1 MIRWADITQLEKN
14 ATLLLPDMVR
24 VSTRSSEHVFSVFL
38 NINETFKL
46 MEQLAN
52 IAMRQLLDNKG
63 FEQDRSLPKLKK
75 KSPKKV
81 SALKRSVPVQLIV
94 LVVNA
99 ELKLNERCNVFRD
112 LDARAKSERYRA
124 LFRLPKDEKLDG
136 HTDCTLWTPFNK
148 MHILGQM
155 FVSTNYICFTSKEE
169 TACSLI
175 IPLREVSHG

>member
-1 MIRWADITQLEKN
+1 MFALLPYECVFFFFYRLFSAKLVIRWADITQLEKN

-24 VSTRSSEHVFSVFL
+24 VSTRCSEHVFSVFL

-81 SALKRSVPVQLIV
+81 SALKRSVPVMPMKPV
-94 LVVNA
+94 
-99 ELKLNERCNVFRD
+99 KR
-112 LDARAKSERYRA
+112 
-124 LFRLPKDEKLDG
+124 
-136 HTDCTLWTPFNK
+136 
-148 MHILGQM
+148 
-155 FVSTNYICFTSKEE
+155 
-169 TACSLI
+169 
-175 IPLREVSHG
+175 

>member
-1 MIRWADITQLEKN
+1 MTGFVLQGHTCSVLTDRNVYSSSVWLCVWRFVSAKLVIRWADVTQLEKN

-24 VSTRSSEHVFSVFL
+24 VSTRCSEHVFSVFL

-81 SALKRSVPVQLIV
+81 SALKRYVT
-94 LVVNA
+94 A
-99 ELKLNERCNVFRD
+99 
-112 LDARAKSERYRA
+112 
-124 LFRLPKDEKLDG
+124 
-136 HTDCTLWTPFNK
+136 TLMK
-148 MHILGQM
+148 I
-155 FVSTNYICFTSKEE
+155 K
-169 TACSLI
+169 
-175 IPLREVSHG
+175 